1 MSLRQTYRNVS
12 GIVVSLIASVFLLN
26 SCFTK
31 DPAYTRDNIA
41 GYWMLER
48 HNSTEIN
55 VSETEI
61 FEFSGNK
68 VYRHRFMPVSGT
80 DVKWSSDELRYSVS
94 CCTVDISGEITGIPG
109 IYEEKVGFE
118 LIWDVLAH
126 NDSILLVKIDSY
138 KIDGIDNGSAGDLVR
153 FKKVSPDKST
163 LVGVWQ
169 IESING
175 NVQEDFR
182 VEFYSDLSYDLLIK
196 NAENQWSVVPEN
208 EGEYV
213 LYADFIALTQ
223 FGNSYF
229 GNNSQGWSALGFNVN
244 IIEEEPEDG
253 EGKKE
258 FFLELISDNLSMR
271 FSYIKE

>member
-12 GIVVSLIASVFLLN
+12 GIIVSLIASFFLLN

-48 HNSTEIN
+48 YNNAEIN
-55 VSETEI
+55 VSETEL

-68 VYRHRFMPVSGT
+68 VSRHRFMPLDET
-80 DVKWSSDELRYSVS
+80 DVRWSADEFRFRVS
-94 CCTVDISGEITGIPG
+94 CCTIDI
-109 IYEEKVGFE
+109 YDEEVGFE
-118 LIWDVLAH
+118 LIWDVLSH
-126 NDSILLVKIDSY
+126 NDSLLLVKV
-138 KIDGIDNGSAGDLVR
+138 GSASDLVR
-153 FKKVSPDKST
+153 FKRVSPDNKS

-169 IESING
+169 IESVNG

-182 VEFYSDLSYDLLIK
+182 VEFNSDLSYDFLLR
-196 NAENQWSVVPEN
+196 NDENQWSVIPEN

-213 LYADFIALTQ
+213 LYADFMALTQ

-229 GNNSQGWSALGFNVN
+229 GNSQGWGAVGFKVN
-244 IIEEEPEDG
+244 IITEEPENG
-253 EGKKE
+253 EKE
-258 FFLELISDNLSMR
+258 LFLELISDNLTLR
-271 FSYIKE
+271 FTHVTEE

>member
-1 MSLRQTYRNVS
+1 MNSRQRYRNVS

-48 HNSTEIN
+48 QNNAEIN
-55 VSETEI
+55 VSGTEI
-61 FEFSGNK
+61 FEFSRNR
-68 VYRHRFMPVSGT
+68 VYRHRFMPLDET
-80 DVKWSSDELRYSVS
+80 DVKWSADELRFSVS
-94 CCTVDISGEITGIPG
+94 CCTVDI
-109 IYEEKVGFE
+109 YEEEIGFE
-118 LIWDVLAH
+118 LVWDVLDH
-126 NDSILLVKIDSY
+126 NDSLLLVKIGSY

-223 FGNSYF
+223 FGSPYF
-229 GNNSQGWSALGFNVN
+229 GNNSQGWSAVGFNVN
-244 IIEEEPEDG
+244 ID
-253 EGKKE
+253 E
-258 FFLELISDNLSMR
+258 FFLELVSDNLSMR

>member
-1 MSLRQTYRNVS
+1 MNPRQTYRNVS
-12 GIVVSLIASVFLLN
+12 GIVVSLIASFFLLN

-31 DPAYTRDNIA
+31 DPAYTRDHIVGN
-41 GYWMLER
+41 WMLER
-48 HNSTEIN
+48 YDNAEIN

-68 VYRHRFMPVSGT
+68 VYRHRFIPLDET
-80 DVKWSSDELRYSVS
+80 DVKWSAEELRFSVS
-94 CCTVDISGEITGIPG
+94 CCTIDIYGEEI
-109 IYEEKVGFE
+109 GFE

-138 KIDGIDNGSAGDLVR
+138 KIGGIDNGSAGDIVR

-182 VEFYSDLSYDLLIK
+182 VEFHSDLSYDLLIK

-223 FGNSYF
+223 FGSSYF
-229 GNNSQGWSALGFNVN
+229 GNNSQGWSAVGFSVN

-258 FFLELISDNLSMR
+258 FFLELVSDNLSLR
-271 FSYIKE
+271 FRYIAKESNS